1 MAWNE
6 KLLYPTKVF
15 IWHFVMLWYIVW
27 GIIVLVEECAINGMR
42 VKDSIHNLLSAHLPQ
57 YLFKGH
63 VDSYNLKWHMCV
75 QSSNYIHWR
84 ICKTLYKHISKFF
97 CLLECS
103 RLASILSYCL
113 ILRSWSNFKSLSDN
127 IDFPKRHSKIQNT
140 LFGPIYKSI

>member
-1 MAWNE
+1 M
-6 KLLYPTKVF
+6 KLLFPTKAF
-15 IWHFVMLWYIVW
+15 IWHFVIWFCIVW
-27 GIIVLVEECAINGMR
+27 DIIVLVEECAINGMR

-63 VDSYNLKWHMCV
+63 VDSYNLKWHICV

-103 RLASILSYCL
+103 WLASILSYCL
-113 ILRSWSNFKSLSDN
+113 ILRSWSNFKSLSLIISIFLN
-127 IDFPKRHSKIQNT
+127 VSLKNSKYFVWAN
-140 LFGPIYKSI
+140 L

>member
-1 MAWNE
+1 M
-6 KLLYPTKVF
+6 
-15 IWHFVMLWYIVW
+15 
-27 GIIVLVEECAINGMR
+27 IVLVEECAINGMR

-103 RLASILSYCL
+103 TACF
-113 ILRSWSNFKSLSDN
+113 NFKLLPYLEVLIQFQVSLSDN
-127 IDFPKRHSKIQNT
+127 IDFPKRVTQKFKILCLGQSIKVFKLVNT
-140 LFGPIYKSI
+140 KYGNP

>member
-1 MAWNE
+1 MW
-6 KLLYPTKVF
+6 
-15 IWHFVMLWYIVW
+15 WYIVW